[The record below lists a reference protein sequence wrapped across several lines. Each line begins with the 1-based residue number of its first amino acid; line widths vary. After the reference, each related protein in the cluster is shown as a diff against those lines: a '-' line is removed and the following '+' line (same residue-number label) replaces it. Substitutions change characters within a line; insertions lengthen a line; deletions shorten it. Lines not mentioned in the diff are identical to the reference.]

1 VLPTGLLAPYSLL
14 IMLSYRTQDHQP
26 RGDTTPN
33 GLGPPPTSITKKM
46 SYRFAYSLVIWRYIL
61 NRGFLF
67 CDDQSPCQGDEKL
80 PSIILFLET
89 HKNYSPE
96 EG

>member
-1 VLPTGLLAPYSLL
+1 
-14 IMLSYRTQDHQP
+14 
-26 RGDTTPN
+26 
-33 GLGPPPTSITKKM
+33 M